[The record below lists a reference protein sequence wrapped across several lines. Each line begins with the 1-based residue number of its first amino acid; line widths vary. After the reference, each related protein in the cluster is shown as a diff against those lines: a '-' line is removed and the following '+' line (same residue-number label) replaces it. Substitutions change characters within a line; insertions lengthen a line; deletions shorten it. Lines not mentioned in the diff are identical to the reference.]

1 MEVEI
6 REPQTPQDFDLI
18 YDLRWRIL
26 RQPWGRS
33 RETAWDEFEN
43 EAIQLMAWLG
53 PRLIGVG
60 RLHRIGPAEGQI
72 RFMAVEPEYAGQGVG
87 SQVLNRLEASARAAG
102 IRRIVLNARDNAVL
116 FYRRHG
122 YGIVRPS
129 DRLFEHI
136 VQWQMEKNVE

>member
-6 REPQTPQDFDLI
+6 RGPQTPEDFDLI

-26 RQPWGRS
+26 RQPWGQS
-33 RETAWDEFEN
+33 RETAWDEFEK

-60 RLHRIGPAEGQI
+60 RLHRVGTVEGQI
-72 RFMAVEPEYAGQGVG
+72 RFMAVEREYAGQGVG
-87 SQVLNRLEASARAAG
+87 SRILNQLEAGARAAG

-116 FYRRHG
+116 FYRSHG
-122 YGIVRPS
+122 YGIVGQS
-129 DRLFEHI
+129 DRLFEDI
-136 VQWQMEKNVE
+136 VQWQMEKYVD